1 MSVHGPVTS
10 LLYIQQCECLLC
22 MLGQVSSCNDELA
35 VQEDM
40 ETPGGEGSA
49 QLKMQQ
55 GNTLKSLSRTFK
67 PAGLSKP
74 GKSDTQKPT
83 APLKAT
89 KPDLAKPTGVSKQ
102 GKPPEK
108 VPKLFT
114 RFMCRLVCHNI
125 SFCMLNPEPFGVV
138 KTGKTT
144 LILNDDI
151 LCKDIIRNMPS
162 FCKCR

>member
-1 MSVHGPVTS
+1 MSVHGLVTS
-10 LLYIQQCECLLC
+10 LLYIPQCECLLC

-40 ETPGGEGSA
+40 ETPGGEGGA
-49 QLKMQQ
+49 TLRMQQ

-83 APLKAT
+83 AASKAT
-89 KPDLAKPTGVSKQ
+89 KPDATKPAGVSKQ

-108 VPKLFT
+108 VRKL
-114 RFMCRLVCHNI
+114 
-125 SFCMLNPEPFGVV
+125 
-138 KTGKTT
+138 
-144 LILNDDI
+144 
-151 LCKDIIRNMPS
+151 
-162 FCKCR
+162 

>member
-1 MSVHGPVTS
+1 
-10 LLYIQQCECLLC
+10 

-74 GKSDTQKPT
+74 GKNDTQKP
-83 APLKAT
+83 AAASKAT
-89 KPDLAKPTGVSKQ
+89 KPDATKSAGVSKQ

-108 VPKLFT
+108 VRKP
-114 RFMCRLVCHNI
+114 
-125 SFCMLNPEPFGVV
+125 
-138 KTGKTT
+138 
-144 LILNDDI
+144 
-151 LCKDIIRNMPS
+151 
-162 FCKCR
+162 